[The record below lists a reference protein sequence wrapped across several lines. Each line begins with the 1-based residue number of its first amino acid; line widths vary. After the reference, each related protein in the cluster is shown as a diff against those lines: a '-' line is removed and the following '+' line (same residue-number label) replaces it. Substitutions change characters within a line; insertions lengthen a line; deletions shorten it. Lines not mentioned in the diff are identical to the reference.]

1 MKRIDARLKEKC
13 LMELEKTLMQL
24 LESIEDCF
32 LKHRLLPC
40 LILPYSAIDIVSSL
54 ESGGARGW
62 RL

>member
-1 MKRIDARLKEKC
+1 
-13 LMELEKTLMQL
+13 MELEKTLMQL